1 MPCVKLSGQNFQ
13 ALFLN
18 FIHTTKIFIMKT
30 LQKIAIPVS
39 LGILGLI
46 ILNSCSVGIPK
57 GATAVKNFNA
67 DKYLGKWYEIARFD
81 YRFEKN
87 MDNVTA
93 EYSQNPDGTIRVQN
107 RGFNYVKKEWK
118 QSVGEARFVKDK
130 SEAQL
135 KVSFFKPIW
144 AGYNVID
151 IDDNYQYALVAGNSL
166 KYLWILSR
174 KKEMPESIKQRFL
187 EKAKKIGYKTEELIW
202 VKHD

>member
-1 MPCVKLSGQNFQ
+1 
-13 ALFLN
+13 
-18 FIHTTKIFIMKT
+18 MKNI
-30 LQKIAIPVS
+30 QKIAIPVS

-46 ILNSCSVGIPK
+46 VFNSCSTGIPK
-57 GATAVKNFNA
+57 GAKAVTHFNA

-93 EYSQNPDGTIRVQN
+93 TYSQNPNGTIRVDN
-107 RGFNYVKKEWK
+107 KGYDYIKKEWK
-118 QSVGEARFVKDK
+118 ESIGEARFIKDK
-130 SEAQL
+130 TEARL

-151 IDDNYQYALVAGNSL
+151 IDENYQYALIAGSSL
-166 KYLWILSR
+166 KYIWILSR
-174 KKEMPESIKQRFL
+174 TKEIPESIKQRFL
-187 EKAKKIGYKTEELIW
+187 EKAKRIGYNTNELIW